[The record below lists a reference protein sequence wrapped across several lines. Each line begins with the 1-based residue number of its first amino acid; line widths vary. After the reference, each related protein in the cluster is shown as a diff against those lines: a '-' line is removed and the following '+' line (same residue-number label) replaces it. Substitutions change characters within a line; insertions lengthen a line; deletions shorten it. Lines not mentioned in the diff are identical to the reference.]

1 MAENERIPL
10 SEVRDLIV
18 VGEALPFRVLE
29 ATGRL
34 LLNQGQVVATERQF
48 ETLVER
54 GAWVERPRVEE
65 VRTARGGL
73 SPAPVAPAL
82 RQQTFFDLWDAWAHG
97 YNALVRRV
105 PRERALPGEFEAAA
119 DALLALIR
127 RDGDVALFVCV
138 RQDGLK
144 PALYPSWHS
153 MHCAVSAALTAM
165 QLGWLEDDL
174 RRVTRAALTMN
185 IGMVELQ
192 ATLAEQKDPPSHKQ
206 SQFVRGHPHASAD
219 ALRKLGVTDA
229 AWLQAV
235 QDHHERADGSGYP
248 SGTTAL
254 TDAAMLLRIVDV
266 YMAKITG
273 RAMRA
278 PMAPVQAA
286 RELFQQLGRS
296 PLASA
301 LIRAL
306 GIHPPGALVLLQSG
320 EVAVVSRRAATGT
333 APTVATLSNRRAVP
347 VVETHPRD
355 SGSAEFTI
363 TGPCVDT
370 KPFARILP
378 ERVFGMVMA

>member
-1 MAENERIPL
+1 MAETERIPL
-10 SEVRDLIV
+10 AEVRDLIV

-29 ATGRL
+29 AQGRL
-34 LLNQGQVVATERQF
+34 LLNQGQVVASERQL
-48 ETLVER
+48 EMLVER

-65 VRTARGGL
+65 VRKARGGTTV
-73 SPAPVAPAL
+73 PVSHAQ
-82 RQQTFFDLWDAWAHG
+82 RQQTFFDLWDTWAHDF
-97 YNALVRRV
+97 NDLVRRV

-119 DALLALIR
+119 DALLTLIR
-127 RDGDVALFVCV
+127 RDSDVALFVCV
-138 RQDGLK
+138 RQDGMK

-153 MHCAVSAALTAM
+153 MHCAVSATLTAM
-165 QLGWLEDDL
+165 QLGWPEDDL

-192 ATLAEQKDPPSHKQ
+192 ATLAEQRDPPSNKQ

-219 ALRKLGVTDA
+219 VLRKLGVTDA

-248 SGTTAL
+248 RGAKELS
-254 TDAAMLLRIVDV
+254 DAAMLLRIVDV
-266 YMAKITG
+266 YTAKITY
-273 RAMRA
+273 RALRL

-286 RELFQQLGRS
+286 RELFQQLGH
-296 PLASA
+296 SA
-301 LIRAL
+301 LATALIHAL
-306 GIHPPGALVLLQSG
+306 GVHPPGALVLLQSG
-320 EVAVVSRRAATGT
+320 EVAVVRRRAAAGT
-333 APTVATLSNRRAVP
+333 APTVASLSNKRGLP
-347 VVETHPRD
+347 VAETHQRD

-370 KPFARILP
+370 KLFARIPP